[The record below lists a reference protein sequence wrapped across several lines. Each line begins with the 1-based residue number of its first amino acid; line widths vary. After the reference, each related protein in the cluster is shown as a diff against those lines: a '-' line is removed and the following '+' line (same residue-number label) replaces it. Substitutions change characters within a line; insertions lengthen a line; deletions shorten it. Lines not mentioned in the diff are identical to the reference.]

1 MPLRS
6 VVRWLIERSLPSLVQ
21 ALSAVQAQVAE
32 TPAPLGSLTGWL
44 ALAWGP
50 ADLDS
55 PRTQLVA
62 EGTRLGLVF
71 EQGDG
76 HEHNMPGEIATT
88 LEAAG

>member
-1 MPLRS
+1 MPETTTA
-6 VVRWLIERSLPSLVQ
+6 VR
-21 ALSAVQAQVAE
+21 
-32 TPAPLGSLTGWL
+32 SLTGWL

-50 ADLDS
+50 PDLDS

-62 EGTRLGLVF
+62 EGTRLGLVL